1 MREWCGSGSGSR
13 RVVGSAIQP
22 LNYACSKT
30 ISRTRACIVSFER
43 FFFLSS
49 LSLTRILL
57 FVAFFFFFFGG
68 LFPLMKVV
76 CQSANSVLWV
86 VVYDSI
92 LQLRR
97 MSEFRLLCVLLW
109 RFIYFLIQFYSL
121 GLWIHTSIHFCY
133 NFLST
138 QTWGF

>member
-1 MREWCGSGSGSR
+1 
-13 RVVGSAIQP
+13 VGSAIQP

-30 ISRTRACIVSFER
+30 ISRTRTCIVSFER
-43 FFFLSS
+43 FFVSS

-57 FVAFFFFFFGG
+57 FCSLVLFFLFLG

-86 VVYDSI
+86 VVYDAI

-97 MSEFRLLCVLLW
+97 MREFRLLCVLLR
-109 RFIYFLIQFYSL
+109 RFFFFLI
-121 GLWIHTSIHFCY
+121 
-133 NFLST
+133 
-138 QTWGF
+138 